1 MALRNQPY
9 FPLYVQDYLTDEKL
23 NNCSAASQGIYIKMM
38 CLFHKCETYGGI
50 LLKQNGKQNQS
61 TVLEFA
67 KRLAKQLPFDSLE
80 INDAITELL
89 GEGVLTLDGDFL
101 FQKRMVKDNEVSNI
115 RASAGKKG
123 GKKTQIKDKNFALAK
138 IKANS
143 EYENEYEIDNE
154 IKDES
159 KIEKDLKP
167 KNSKQEKKPESE
179 FPEYKESMQ
188 AYHDFYKSRTGV
200 SPSIKS
206 QDGKAL
212 KELILHFRKMATDG
226 NTVLDGLLYIFNHW
240 QKLDDFTQKQIDISK
255 IYTNINSIISQLK
268 SKKKNGNTNTGNTD
282 YESAEFRD
290 SMFAKIDAAYGK
302 K

>member
-1 MALRNQPY
+1 MWLLLLVDMAQDPAFLFYPG
-9 FPLYVQDYLTDEKL
+9 DYLRDTQCLSENVQVAYDRIMCEHMRNICISQSQLKFFTKKL
-23 NNCSAASQGIYIKMM
+23 NESEI
-38 CLFHKCETYGGI
+38 EE
-50 LLKQNGKQNQS
+50 LKN
-61 TVLEFA
+61 
-67 KRLAKQLPFDSLE
+67 
-80 INDAITELL
+80 
-89 GEGVLTLDGDFL
+89 VLTEENGNYMIKWVAESIN
-101 FQKRMVKDNEVSNI
+101 KRRDYSDSRRKN
-115 RASAGKKG
+115 RA
-123 GKKTQIKDKNFALAK
+123 KKTKEDMCNISKTYD
-138 IKANS
+138 
-143 EYENEYEIDNE
+143 EHMENEIENVNE
-154 IKDES
+154 IKNVIKNE
-159 KIEKDLKP
+159 KP

-200 SPSIKS
+200 NPSIKA

-212 KELILHFRKMATDG
+212 KDLILHFRQMATNG
-226 NTVLDGLLYIFNHW
+226 NTVLDGMLYIFNHW